1 MKFLPYPLNVN
12 YTVLQRRV
20 RTKVFCQ
27 IREETKQI
35 FWSISTRGGTPLTRT
50 LFSPLSWYRSHF
62 LAMFGENDCLGV
74 ESVVECVLK
83 FTLLELLADLICSL
97 LPSDDDKLFIAR
109 APTTVTPIHPP
120 IVPTEWW
127 GCRQNRV
134 LFCLST
140 GKKGGLEGREW
151 GVLWRRNAIH
161 IMSGT
166 LTFQRSRNACKPQTS
181 GKMWTPGTWQLT
193 PINSEIRAGK
203 CGIRN
208 PTHNLSGTFQ
218 RTGNAN
224 QLRRSTQSYQNQNL
238 EAITNRI
245 SIMFGRS
252 IFHRSGNAKWWV
264 KNAPLASQEKCKP
277 LVGKADPPKH

>member
-1 MKFLPYPLNVN
+1 MKFLPTPLNVN

-35 FWSISTRGGTPLTRT
+35 FWSISEGCHCFITRPQNGGRVYLTGFNSFKMLGESNFLWEKPGCILKHPLG
-50 LFSPLSWYRSHF
+50 SWH
-62 LAMFGENDCLGV
+62 
-74 ESVVECVLK
+74 
-83 FTLLELLADLICSL
+83 LICS
-97 LPSDDDKLFIAR
+97 PCPDDDKLFIAKPR
-109 APTTVTPIHPP
+109 HAPLVTPIHPP
-120 IVPTEWW
+120 IVPTECR
-127 GCRQNRV
+127 GRQNRV

-140 GKKGGLEGREW
+140 GKKGGLLELGREW

-166 LTFQRSRNACKPQTS
+166 LRFQRSRNACKPQTS

-203 CGIRN
+203 SGIRN

-218 RTGNAN
+218 RS
-224 QLRRSTQSYQNQNL
+224 R
-238 EAITNRI
+238 
-245 SIMFGRS
+245 
-252 IFHRSGNAKWWV
+252 NAKQIHPKLSKW
-264 KNAPLASQEKCKP
+264 EKQQ
-277 LVGKADPPKH
+277 

>member
-1 MKFLPYPLNVN
+1 MTSCSSPER
-12 YTVLQRRV
+12 LQLWPQS
-20 RTKVFCQ
+20 THLLFQPSGEAADKIVF
-27 IREETKQI
+27 
-35 FWSISTRGGTPLTRT
+35 
-50 LFSPLSWYRSHF
+50 Y
-62 LAMFGENDCLGV
+62 
-74 ESVVECVLK
+74 SVYQ
-83 FTLLELLADLICSL
+83 
-97 LPSDDDKLFIAR
+97 PGR
-109 APTTVTPIHPP
+109 
-120 IVPTEWW
+120 
-127 GCRQNRV
+127 
-134 LFCLST
+134 
-140 GKKGGLEGREW
+140 KGGLEGREW